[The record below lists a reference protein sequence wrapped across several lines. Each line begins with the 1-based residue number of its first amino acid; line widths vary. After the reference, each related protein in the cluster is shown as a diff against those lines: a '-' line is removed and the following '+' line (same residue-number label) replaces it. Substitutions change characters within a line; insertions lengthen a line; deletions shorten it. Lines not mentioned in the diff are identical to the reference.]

1 MPLSPNDVRG
11 RLLKRL
17 GWRVLKP
24 IASRVGGQERS
35 TILAPGPEL
44 AGLREYQPGDD
55 VRLID
60 WHVTA
65 RGDRAYVREAQAD
78 RALDAWL
85 LMDVSA
91 SVSWGTA
98 AYLKH
103 QHADELAS
111 TAWELLAREGNRV
124 GTLFFADRPLALTP
138 PAAGRVGLQRM
149 LAALGEARAG
159 GRAAGG
165 RTDLAAALSRAE
177 VLVRRPAV
185 LVIVSD
191 FFVAPGWT
199 APLARLAQRHEIV
212 AVRLT
217 DPRDGALPD
226 VGLVA
231 FEDPESGSQ
240 LLVDTGDAD
249 LRARFAAAAAA
260 EAEAVGAELTRHG
273 VDQLVVSTDE
283 ELLPALARFLA
294 LRGRGRHL
302 PPAG

>member
-1 MPLSPNDVRG
+1 MPLSPNDARG

-17 GWRVLKP
+17 GWKVLKP
-24 IASRVGGQERS
+24 IASRAGGQERS
-35 TILAPGPEL
+35 RVLAPGAEL

-65 RGDRAYVREAQAD
+65 RGDRAYVREAHAD
-78 RALDAWL
+78 RAIDAWL

-91 SVSWGTA
+91 SVDWGTA
-98 AYLKH
+98 AHVKR

-111 TAWELLAREGNRV
+111 TAWQLLAREGNRV
-124 GTLFFADRPLALTP
+124 GSLFFADRPLALTP
-138 PAAGRVGLQRM
+138 PAAGQVGLQRM
-149 LAALGEARAG
+149 LGALGEARASGRG
-159 GRAAGG
+159 GRG

-177 VLVRRPAV
+177 VLLRRPAII
-185 LVIVSD
+185 VIVSD

-199 APLARLAQRHEIV
+199 APLARLAQRYEVV
-212 AVRLT
+212 AVQLT

-226 VGLVA
+226 IGLVA
-231 FEDPESGSQ
+231 FEDPESGAQ

-249 LRARFAAAAAA
+249 LRTRFAEAAAA
-260 EAEAVGAELTRHG
+260 EAETLRTELSRHG
-273 VDQLVVSTDE
+273 VEQLVVSTDE

-302 PPAG
+302 PPAS